1 MPGGATQVLLA
12 RAGRSHVPEK
22 VRAPPP
28 LTGCPGRCVSLTN
41 QVDEAV
47 WCKLSCGSVADGLKY
62 SLVAGGV
69 VMKRALDQLQ
79 QVMERRMAT
88 PTVGGISLLFIY
100 MVHASASGGEG
111 RRCEGEGGDGTEG
124 GFNGLDRLG
133 QDDFKGIL

>member
-1 MPGGATQVLLA
+1 MTMGAMAAMPGGATQVLLA

-28 LTGCPGRCVSLTN
+28 LTGCPGCCVSLTN

-79 QVMERRMAT
+79 QVMRRMT
-88 PTVGGISLLFIY
+88 PPTVGGVSCYLTTWCMHLL
-100 MVHASASGGEG
+100 VEGSG
-111 RRCEGEGGDGTEG
+111 RRCVSG
-124 GFNGLDRLG
+124 RVVMG
-133 QDDFKGIL
+133 QREASMN

>member
-79 QVMERRMAT
+79 QVMGRRMT
-88 PTVGGISLLFIY
+88 MPTVGGVILLFTY

-111 RRCEGEGGDGTEG
+111 EEMCEWEGDDGTG
-124 GFNGLDRLG
+124 RLQWTG
-133 QDDFKGIL
+133 QVGSR

>member
-79 QVMERRMAT
+79 QVMGRRMT
-88 PTVGGISLLFIY
+88 PPTVGGANLLFIY
-100 MVHASASGGEG
+100 MAHASVSGGKMCEWEG
-111 RRCEGEGGDGTEG
+111 DDGTEG